1 MNLSAPS
8 LPLMLGCPVWGC
20 ADWGGQVYPLKTP
33 RSQWLHWYSRTFNT
47 VEGNSTFYA
56 LPSVE
61 TTRRWASETANG
73 FRFMLKFPRVISHD
87 SELAGCQGE
96 TNTFLRC
103 LEPLAESDRLGPTFL
118 QLGPNFGPDR
128 FERLRRYLGG
138 LPRGFQW
145 AVEVRHL
152 DWFDSG
158 PNERSLN
165 GLLGDLGIDKVLFDS
180 RPLFATPPD
189 DEIETRS
196 QLRKPRTPIRQTTT
210 GNHPVLRLVGRNRIE
225 LVNRFFDQWAPI
237 VAKWIRDGRCP
248 YVFTHAP
255 DDRYAPSLAR
265 QFCSRL
271 QQEFPDTSWQIPLP
285 PSSPKQLSLL
295 GDF

>member
-1 MNLSAPS
+1 MNSNSPH

-20 ADWGGQVYPLKTP
+20 ADWGGQVYPQKTP
-33 RSQWLHWYSRTFNT
+33 RSQWLQWYSRTFNT

-56 LPSVE
+56 LPSIE

-73 FRFMLKFPRVISHD
+73 FRFMLKFPRSISHD
-87 SELAGCQGE
+87 NELEGCQAE
-96 TNTFLRC
+96 TNTFVRC

-128 FERLRRYLGG
+128 FEALSQYLTA

-158 PNERSLN
+158 SHEGRLNELLRGLN
-165 GLLGDLGIDKVLFDS
+165 IDKVLFDS

-196 QLRKPRTPIRQTTT
+196 QVRKPRTPIRQTTT
-210 GNHPVLRLVGRNRIE
+210 GKHPVLRLVGRNRIE

-237 VAKWIRDGRCP
+237 VAKWIRDGLCP

-265 QFCSRL
+265 QFSSRL
-271 QQEFPDTSWQIPLP
+271 QQEFPNSSWQIPLP
-285 PSSPKQLSLL
+285 PSTPKQLSLL